1 MSILIDAAIWPA
13 HDRLWC
19 HMVSDTSLE
28 ELHAFAAALGVPER
42 GFEGDHYDIPESHRD
57 AAISAGA
64 LEVSSRQLV
73 NALYLAGLRRRPHS
87 PNSTWEPHLVAR
99 LDERKRE
106 PLPTVSHT

>member
-1 MSILIDAAIWPA
+1 MTLSVAILIDAAIWPA

-73 NALYLAGLRRRPHS
+73 NALYLAGMRRRPR
-87 PNSTWEPHLVAR
+87 STAT
-99 LDERKRE
+99 
-106 PLPTVSHT
+106 TVS